1 MIYSSINVEASNR
14 LRSGFFVGLSLEQV
28 CFSENQVSLHF
39 GREVGICVESALSHV
54 KGHEPVVAVEVPLFE
69 SDLMLL
75 LGHVVQRASASA
87 DGTLTLSFDNQH
99 VLSVYDTWDQYE
111 SYKIH
116 QGTQVIIV

>member
-1 MIYSSINVEASNR
+1 MYK
-14 LRSGFFVGLSLEQV
+14 LPTDFDPGFFVGLSLEQV